1 MEIMEMIAE
10 TLILNELADGPK
22 TFRDICASRPD
33 IEEFVFEMSLNTLL
47 ATGKIAYNT
56 SAEEYCIIPGA

>member
-1 MEIMEMIAE
+1 MGIMEMIAE

-22 TFRDICASRPD
+22 TFREICASRPD
-33 IEEFVFEMSLNTLL
+33 IEEFVFEMSMNTLL
-47 ATGKIAYNT
+47 ATGKVAYNT